1 MGSWLSVLEVG
12 KNYKLRY
19 HTKEEFVARVT
30 GETSDAYLLTLR
42 QKCSFGDYGD
52 EVNVP
57 KRFLK
62 LLEEAPA

>member
-19 HTKEEFVARVT
+19 YTKEEFVARVV
-30 GETSDAYLLTLR
+30 GETGDAYLLYLR
-42 QKCSFGDYGD
+42 QKCTLGDYGE
-52 EVNVP
+52 EVSVP

-62 LLEEAPA
+62 QLEESAA